1 MHLKNDCPIWGDGA
15 KGVTFANHVDSES
28 SLINCIIDMNP
39 KKQGKYVLG
48 TGHRILSY
56 KEIRDNKIKN
66 IVLMNPN
73 YRQEIL
79 KLLADSGVN
88 CVHQVDLVA

>member
-39 KKQGKYVLG
+39 KKQGKYITG
-48 TGHRILSY
+48 TGHRVFYLIKKLGITKSKILF
-56 KEIRDNKIKN
+56 
-66 IVLMNPN
+66 
-73 YRQEIL
+73 
-79 KLLADSGVN
+79 
-88 CVHQVDLVA
+88 